1 MIKIQY
7 PDTSVFNNPN
17 SVWYHYLLSGFK
29 ELGEVTISKE
39 LGKQSHYITGFTVLA
54 IDIDIDGKKTRVWYD
69 FCDFLPIHTDIMS
82 DGDLYF
88 KIMCHKDYPIK
99 YKNVYP
105 IGQTTASM
113 NYFKMLPNLRSNV
126 KKDSYAHD
134 VVAIFRATNYKLRRK
149 CIEIIKAQKNWNAL
163 SGLCFFRNRP
173 EIPKELMTE
182 KLPFGVH
189 LERQSNS
196 RICVSLSGVG
206 GDAGLCWRETEVLGM
221 GGCLLNIESKCLRPG
236 DTEHYKNNCQ
246 ITIKDDL
253 SNLVEQVNYYLE
265 HTEER
270 KQIARNGLD
279 YFNKYLTPKAMAT
292 NIINRVRENL

>member
-29 ELGEVTISKE
+29 ELGEVTISRE

-54 IDIDIDGKKTRVWYD
+54 IDIDIDGKKTRIWYD

-105 IGQTTASM
+105 IGQTNSSM
-113 NYFKMLPNLRSNV
+113 DYFKVLPELRNNIEED
-126 KKDSYAHD
+126 KMDYD
-134 VVAIFRATNYKLRRK
+134 VVGVFRATNYDLRK
-149 CIEIIKAQKNWNAL
+149 HCVEIIKKQINWNTF

-173 EIPKELMTE
+173 DIPKELLIK
-182 KLPFGVH
+182 KLSFSDH
-189 LERQSNS
+189 LKKQSKS
-196 RICVSLSGVG
+196 KICISLPGVG
-206 GDAGLCWRETEVLGM
+206 GKDDWCWRDTEVLGM
-221 GGCLLNIESKCLRPG
+221 GSCLLNVDMDYLVPK
-236 DTEHYKNNCQ
+236 DTEYYKKYCQ
-246 ITIKDDL
+246 ITIKRDL
-253 SNLVEQVNYYLE
+253 SDLVETVNYYLE
-265 HTEER
+265 HDEER

-279 YFNKYLTPKAMAT
+279 YYKKWLTPKAMAK
-292 NIINRVRENL
+292 NILNKVRESL